1 LGRTRAPGPVG
12 GDPRVGQVRS
22 PAATDSNGYTA
33 DIPQILHGGELS
45 SGCSMWN
52 RLVSGLAAM
61 VWVLALLMLL
71 SSGLDAAVGLGDH
84 LPLKAVQSSMA
95 VALLALSAVLAI
107 VNLLLTRHPFYEYW
121 ITVTI
126 GAVVGAIYLP

>member
-1 LGRTRAPGPVG
+1 
-12 GDPRVGQVRS
+12 
-22 PAATDSNGYTA
+22 
-33 DIPQILHGGELS
+33 
-45 SGCSMWN
+45 
-52 RLVSGLAAM
+52 M

-95 VALLALSAVLAI
+95 IALLALSAVLAI
-107 VNLLLTRHPFYEYW
+107 VNLLLTSHPFYEYW